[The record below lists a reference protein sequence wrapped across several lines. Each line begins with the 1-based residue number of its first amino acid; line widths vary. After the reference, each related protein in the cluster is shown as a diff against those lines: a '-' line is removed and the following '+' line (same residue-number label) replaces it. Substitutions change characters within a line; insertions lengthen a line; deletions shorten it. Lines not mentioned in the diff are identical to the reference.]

1 MFQSLEG
8 RSLTEEEQA
17 VIDARVAL
25 QRKMFEEYE
34 KREHKR
40 KIIELREVCPDISEE
55 EAEKALEMCNN
66 NEEESASR
74 LVSDPSFRR
83 RVVLAVAAAASADP
97 DSDEQHIP
105 DLNNTTTIS
114 NNNRSAKRSNI
125 NKNWPSKPSGPRPR
139 LVDPATLGTSVF
151 VGAFRGKG
159 FERNAGKAAAGSQR
173 KLLSAASKQA
183 EEPEEIQPP
192 AETDNID
199 KGKQPANNNI
209 TSTRKKPT
217 KPEPSIDSTAISE
230 GSMDPESRRLA
241 KQQQQKELGSD
252 ADSPATSKEG
262 KQHPSQKKQTKNAR
276 SPPNT
281 IPKTYALARET
292 STGELVPMTESELK
306 RTGNTGRPVSVR
318 KMSAR
323 GAGGSISEVT
333 VTDNNANADDAAAA
347 EKEKEAEATPSSS
360 RPRRAASA
368 RAAVISAIAAGKS
381 PFIHTS
387 NNNTTTSNA
396 TSNLG
401 EMDPVAM
408 LPAIA
413 IKMAGIENDKAVDLL
428 MKLQPHVVAAALER
442 LGNDEPER
450 AVTLRTMLDA
460 AVAEATTN
468 NNNNNNYATN
478 VNGGKKKGGASSIGA
493 SPLSEVYAAVVA
505 AAEEKDGEGSKR
517 KRVPSVR
524 KMEELV
530 EEEEEDVEEYMPTTS
545 KRGKRRHST
554 TAALAA
560 AVAAATPPP
569 VEEDG
574 DETTEDEDEET
585 KALGTVAAVPA
596 SNPLPAAA
604 VETKKPP
611 KIRAISST
619 GHTNRGR
626 VKQKSHKSADL
637 INAGTLIARKGW
649 YNPGY
654 IFPAGFH
661 SRTLFRS
668 SVALDQLC
676 VHECYIIG
684 QGGDYWPAPTYK
696 VVSLDRPDEPI
707 VAKSC
712 TGCWTGILKRI
723 NNEIEARRRAGED
736 LPPPPKTAIAG
747 PEYFGL
753 NQPNIVEEVEA
764 LDPERKCVEYWSGK
778 ADREAM
784 AAGLPVVTSAPSGMR
799 APKPRAPRASSGGG
813 GGNGG
818 GGRRRK
824 RNDDMSDDDN
834 DNDND
839 GLGDDEDE
847 TTYMTNKWSAVSRNE
862 RYKKRLMDQGEDASA
877 VDEDNPLPHL
887 VDPITLEPVVR
898 PAISPYGHVMGMAT
912 WRAVLGENGKC
923 PFTKQPLNAEQC
935 KVLTKHN
942 IELYR
947 DRIIK

>member
-1 MFQSLEG
+1 MFQSLEE
-8 RSLTEEEQA
+8 RSLTDEEQA

-25 QRKMFEEYE
+25 QRKMFKEYE
-34 KREHKR
+34 KREQKR
-40 KIIELREVCPDISEE
+40 KIIELREVCPDISEL

-83 RVVLAVAAAASADP
+83 RVVLAVAASADP
-97 DSDEQHIP
+97 GTGGQHILDP
-105 DLNNTTTIS
+105 NNTATTN
-114 NNNRSAKRSNI
+114 NNNRTAKRSN
-125 NKNWPSKPSGPRPR
+125 NKNWPGKPSGPRPR

-173 KLLSAASKQA
+173 KLLSVASKQA
-183 EEPEEIQPP
+183 EEPEEEEPEEEEEQAP
-192 AETDNID
+192 AVDADT

-209 TSTRKKPT
+209 TSTRKKPI
-217 KPEPSIDSTAISE
+217 KNDPSIDSTAISE

-262 KQHPSQKKQTKNAR
+262 KQQRPSQKKQTNNAR

-292 STGELVPMTESELK
+292 STGELVPVSESELQ
-306 RTGNTGRPVSVR
+306 RTGTNTGRPVSVR

-323 GAGGSISEVT
+323 GAGAGVSISEVT
-333 VTDNNANADDAAAA
+333 VTENNNAAAA
-347 EKEKEAEATPSSS
+347 EKGKEVEATPSSS
-360 RPRRAASA
+360 RPRRAASV
-368 RAAVISAIAAGKS
+368 RAAAVSAMAAGRS
-381 PFIHTS
+381 PFIH
-387 NNNTTTSNA
+387 NNNSTTTSA
-396 TSNLG
+396 IIG

-413 IKMAGIENDKAVDLL
+413 MKMAGIDNDKAVDLL

-460 AVAEATTN
+460 AVDEATT
-468 NNNNNNYATN
+468 TN
-478 VNGGKKKGGASSIGA
+478 GNGVGGSEKKGAAKSIGA

-505 AAEEKDGEGSKR
+505 AAEEGEGSKR

-524 KMEELV
+524 KMAELV
-530 EEEEEDVEEYMPTTS
+530 EQEEEGEEEYMPTTS
-545 KRGKRRHST
+545 KRGKRRNST
-554 TAALAA
+554 APAA
-560 AVAAATPPP
+560 AQ

-574 DETTEDEDEET
+574 ETTEEEEEET
-585 KALGTVAAVPA
+585 KTLRNVAAVEA
-596 SNPLPAAA
+596 
-604 VETKKPP
+604 KKPP
-611 KIRAISST
+611 KTRAISST

-637 INAGTLIARKGW
+637 IDAGTLIARKGW

-684 QGGDYWPAPTYK
+684 QGGEYWPAPTYK

-707 VAKSC
+707 IAKSC

-723 NNEIEARRRAGED
+723 NAEIEARRKAGED

-764 LDPERKCVEYWSGK
+764 LDPERKCIEYWSGK
-778 ADREAM
+778 ADRQAM
-784 AAGLPVVTSAPSGMR
+784 AAGLPVVTSAPTGMR
-799 APKPRAPRASSGGG
+799 APKPRVPRASSGNG
-813 GGNGG
+813 GG

-839 GLGDDEDE
+839 GLGEDEDE

-877 VDEDNPLPHL
+877 IDEDNPLPHL
-887 VDPITLEPVVR
+887 LDPITLEPVVR

-935 KVLTKHN
+935 KILTNHN

>member
-1 MFQSLEG
+1 MFQSLEE

-83 RVVLAVAAAASADP
+83 RVVLAVTAAAAADP
-97 DSDEQHIP
+97 DSDGQHII
-105 DLNNTTTIS
+105 DLNNTTTTNNN
-114 NNNRSAKRSNI
+114 NNNRTAKRSN
-125 NKNWPSKPSGPRPR
+125 NKNWPGKPSGPRPR

-183 EEPEEIQPP
+183 EEEEEEQAP
-192 AETDNID
+192 AVETDNII
-199 KGKQPANNNI
+199 KGKQPANKH
-209 TSTRKKPT
+209 TTTGTRKKST
-217 KPEPSIDSTAISE
+217 KNEPSIDSTAISE

-241 KQQQQKELGSD
+241 KRQEKELGSD

-262 KQHPSQKKQTKNAR
+262 KQHPSQKRTNNAR

-292 STGELVPMTESELK
+292 STGELVPVTESELK

-323 GAGGSISEVT
+323 GAGAGGSISEVT
-333 VTDNNANADDAAAA
+333 VTDNNANDAAAA
-347 EKEKEAEATPSSS
+347 EEKEKQVEATPSSS
-360 RPRRAASA
+360 RPRRAASV

-381 PFIHTS
+381 PFIQTS
-387 NNNTTTSNA
+387 NNNTTTSNTA
-396 TSNLG
+396 SHIG

-450 AVTLRTMLDA
+450 AVTLRTMLDV
-460 AVAEATTN
+460 AVAEATN
-468 NNNNNNYATN
+468 NNNNATN
-478 VNGGKKKGGASSIGA
+478 ENGVDCSKKKGGASSIGA

-505 AAEEKDGEGSKR
+505 AAEDKEGEGSKR

-530 EEEEEDVEEYMPTTS
+530 EEEEDGEEYKPTTS
-545 KRGKRRHST
+545 KRGKRRNS
-554 TAALAA
+554 TAAAPAA
-560 AVAAATPPP
+560 AAAAAP

-585 KALGTVAAVPA
+585 KALGIVAAVPA
-596 SNPLPAAA
+596 SSLLPTAA

-637 INAGTLIARKGW
+637 IDAGTLIARKGW

-676 VHECYIIG
+676 VHECYIMG

-723 NNEIEARRRAGED
+723 NSEIEARRKAGED

-764 LDPERKCVEYWSGK
+764 LDPERKCIEYWSGK

-784 AAGLPVVTSAPSGMR
+784 AAGLPVVTSAPHGMR
-799 APKPRAPRASSGGG
+799 APKPRAPRASFGGG

-824 RNDDMSDDDN
+824 RNEDMSDD

-887 VDPITLEPVVR
+887 LDPITLEPVVR